1 MRPQPVTL
9 DLTAEEIHEIGLR
22 EVTRIERDQNNLA
35 RHEGFP
41 DRNAFYAD
49 RLANRRLRARGTGCF
64 ASPN

>member
-1 MRPQPVTL
+1 MRSDFV
-9 DLTAEEIHEIGLR
+9 G
-22 EVTRIERDQNNLA
+22 VTRIERDHNNLA

-49 RLANRRLRARGTGCF
+49 RLANRRLRARSTGCF